1 MLSDLIIGL
10 NNILKEKGDK
20 KVVIKSKNSNFKI
33 LAITTSQDNIT
44 FIIEEL
50 KSWQS
55 ILHLLLSVILKT
67 GII

>member
-20 KVVIKSKNSNFKI
+20 KVVIKNKDSNFQI
-33 LAITTSQDNIT
+33 LAITTSQDDIT

-50 KSWQS
+50 ENKRS
-55 ILHLLLSVILKT
+55 
-67 GII
+67 

>member
-20 KVVIKSKNSNFKI
+20 KVVIKSKDSNFEI

>member
-20 KVVIKSKNSNFKI
+20 KVVIKSKGSNFEI
-33 LAITTSQDNIT
+33 LAITTSQGDIT

-67 GII
+67 EII

>member
-20 KVVIKSKNSNFKI
+20 KVVIKNKGSNFEI
-33 LAITTSQDNIT
+33 FAITTSQDDIT

-50 KSWQS
+50 KS
-55 ILHLLLSVILKT
+55 
-67 GII
+67 